1 MTDAV
6 VVLHGIFQPAFTML
20 PLCRFLEKEGYSV
33 LNLDYPSTSYPIEEI
48 AEMIADRIEAH
59 GASVDGKL
67 HLVGFSMGGLVIR
80 AFLRNLVPLN
90 LGKVVMIGT
99 PNQGSEVAD
108 FLKSFLPFRY
118 LYGPAGQQLVTD
130 QKEFAAIFANDGFS
144 LGIIAGDSSSYSIMG
159 RIIGK
164 PSDGKVSV
172 ASTKLACVADHLV
185 VNSSHTMLPHNGTVW
200 IETASFLRKGAFSH
214 SEKVIDDRDA
224 WRWSS
229 LGSGGKRDRWRE
241 VLKELV

>member
-20 PLCRFLEKEGYSV
+20 PLCRYLEEEGYSV
-33 LNLDYPSTSYPIEEI
+33 LNLDYPSTSYPIEDI
-48 AEMIADRIEAH
+48 AKMIADRIEAH
-59 GASVDGKL
+59 AASVDGKL

-80 AFLRNLVPLN
+80 AFLRNRVPLN

-99 PNQGSEVAD
+99 PNHGSEVAD

-130 QKEFAAIFANDGFS
+130 QKEFSSIFANDGFD

-159 RIIGK
+159 RLIGQ

-172 ASTKLACVADHLV
+172 ASTKLACAADHLV

-200 IETASFLRKGAFSH
+200 AETVAFLRKGGFSR
-214 SEKVIDDRDA
+214 SAKVIEDRKT
-224 WRWSS
+224 W
-229 LGSGGKRDRWRE
+229 LCPPIGSGGKGDRWRE